1 MSKEK
6 KNKLVDLVVN
16 EVSLVFDGAIGETF
30 SIIKSTDLQDLINER
45 IVSVDDKWYVKD
57 ENGEIVSKAFKTQQE
72 AVQELVQ
79 QYVNK
84 SDKDDLVEKL
94 KALDDES
101 FVNIMRDMIS
111 RYNEINKGGQD
122 NMDELKKML
131 EEFIDTTNSNL
142 AKVNQCID
150 ELQKSISMI
159 TEDVNKMKEG
169 ENKDELVNK
178 MASFND
184 EIEKVSKSV
193 EEITKSVEAV
203 KKEVAEEVKK
213 SLEEAKE
220 AIKKFEELKLDEV
233 IKNFSERL
241 ENLEKQANDSNSLED
256 DGNDSEVKKSQV
268 FWKSILG
275 VNE

>member
-159 TEDVNKMKEG
+159 TEDVNKMKER

-256 DGNDSEVKKSQV
+256 DGNDSKVKKSQV

>member
-159 TEDVNKMKEG
+159 TEDVNKMKER

-203 KKEVAEEVKK
+203 KKEVTEEVKK

-241 ENLEKQANDSNSLED
+241 ENLEKQANDSNFLED

>member
-159 TEDVNKMKEG
+159 TEDVNKMKEV

>member
-1 MSKEK
+1 MSKKK

-30 SIIKSTDLQDLINER
+30 SIIKSANLQDLIKER

-84 SDKDDLVEKL
+84 LDKDDLVERL

-159 TEDVNKMKEG
+159 TEDVNKMKER

-241 ENLEKQANDSNSLED
+241 ENLEKQANESNSLED
-256 DGNDSEVKKSQV
+256 DGNGSNVKKSQV